1 MKGGEFMKGKQLVM
15 INGIVGL
22 AGGILLLIAPIF
34 LLGTAANDLGNIA
47 LGSSSN
53 STGMLSALILV
64 LKVALLVLGI
74 MGAVQFKEST
84 KVTSAPNVL
93 LIVAGALSF
102 IPFLGW
108 VGGIIAIVGGSLYLG
123 KLKNF
128 KVE

>member
-1 MKGGEFMKGKQLVM
+1 
-15 INGIVGL
+15 
-22 AGGILLLIAPIF
+22 
-34 LLGTAANDLGNIA
+34 A